1 MLTIFKSKKHLLGFD
16 DRWMIL
22 LGIPFISLLVNT
34 LLFGHL
40 VQQKAYGIFT
50 SCFPISMYFT
60 TIYWFTFRELY
71 FYIVKKYPLNSDFK
85 KRQSITLLSVIIGYF
100 VIDFFGGYFWFAIL
114 DLTPDNHV
122 APNGILK
129 LITSIL
135 FSILIVT
142 MYESFYLSSQLN
154 KSVIEKERLYKE
166 NISSQLSALRNN
178 INPHFL
184 FNSLNTL
191 SSLIHE
197 DQKRADNF
205 VTKLSKV
212 YRHML
217 DNTSETLVSL
227 QDELTYLHAYIHLLK
242 ERFGDNLI
250 YIEDI
255 DAILLK
261 KNIMPLSLQITFEN
275 CVKHNVATAEKPLTV
290 TIKSSHEGPY
300 LYVTNNV
307 QLMPVDDNTT
317 SVGLKN
323 IIKRYSY
330 FTNMDIK
337 IRKDD
342 HVFEVGLPLLD
353 ENISVSNK
361 I

>member
-1 MLTIFKSKKHLLGFD
+1 MLNIFKSKKYLLGFD

-40 VQQKAYGIFT
+40 IQQKAYGIFT
-50 SCFPISMYFT
+50 SCYPISLYFT
-60 TIYWFTFRELY
+60 ALYWFTFRELY
-71 FYIVKKYPLNSDFK
+71 FYVVKKYPLNSDFK
-85 KRQSITLLSVIIGYF
+85 KRQSVTLITIIVGYF
-100 VIDFFGGYFWFAIL
+100 VIDFLGGLFLHVVL
-114 DLTPDNHV
+114 DFQLDNNIE
-122 APNGILK
+122 PNRVLK
-129 LITSIL
+129 LITSVL

-142 MYESFYLSSQLN
+142 IYESFYLSSQLG
-154 KSVIEKERLYKE
+154 KSLIEKEQLYKE
-166 NISSQLSALRNN
+166 NISSQLSALRNH

-217 DNTSETLVSL
+217 DNTSDILVSL

-250 YIEDI
+250 YVEDI
-255 DAILLK
+255 DARLLK
-261 KNIMPLSLQITFEN
+261 KKIIPLSLQITFEN
-275 CVKHNVATAEKPLTV
+275 CVKHNIATAEKPLTV
-290 TIKSSHEGPY
+290 TIKSSQDGLY

-307 QLMPVDDNTT
+307 QLMPVDDTTT

-330 FTNMDIK
+330 FTAMDIK

-342 HVFEVGLPLLD
+342 NIFEVGLPLLD
-353 ENISVSNK
+353 ENTSLNSK